1 MFASRKSAQACER
14 NLAFMAMV
22 GQERPDFRPISD
34 GRTLP
39 LEAFTEGFVQSLR
52 RAGEAGLVTLG
63 HLATDG
69 THIQGNAS
77 RHKAMRS
84 GALPKEVDRGR
95 AAMEAVVTQAPQQ
108 DAADDAAWGSRRGA
122 DLPAELARREARWA
136 MIEAAM
142 RRLEARAQAAAATE
156 RQRRAAAA
164 VERPPLGTQ
173 RRGKAPPPVED
184 IPDDQA
190 PTHFTEPALQ
200 ILRTHNTGW
209 E

>member
-14 NLAFMAMV
+14 NLAFLAIV

-34 GRTLP
+34 CRTLP
-39 LEAFTEGFVQSLR
+39 LEAFKEGFVQSLR
-52 RAGEAGLVTLG
+52 RAGEAGLVQLG

-84 GALPKEVDRGR
+84 GSLHKEVDRWR
-95 AAMEAVVTQAPQQ
+95 AAIEALVTQAHQQ
-108 DAADDAAWGSRRGA
+108 DAEDEAAWGRRRGA

-142 RRLEARAQAAAATE
+142 RRLEARAQAAAETE

-173 RRGKAPPPVED
+173 RRGKAPTPVED
-184 IPDDQA
+184 LPDDKA
-190 PTHFTEPALQ
+190 PTNFTEPALQ
-200 ILRTHNTGW
+200 SLRTHNTGW